1 MNAMESLDP
10 QLLQDILS
18 ELKTFNQNY
27 SDELERAENER
38 TTQATEDSRHAEIL
52 AEEKQATLEDQRKK
66 EEQIKEKEATALEL
80 DQERFEKIESFFES
94 FSDEANQV
102 IEGQKTHFQLIEER
116 LDRITYA
123 IEAVQVDEQSIVLND
138 RSNAYSIIFITVI
151 LAAIPIYF
159 VGKVVNKML
168 SGII

>member
-1 MNAMESLDP
+1 MESLDP

-38 TTQATEDSRHAEIL
+38 TIQATEDSRHAEIL
-52 AEEKQATLEDQRKK
+52 AEEKQVALEDQRKK

>member
-1 MNAMESLDP
+1 MESLDP

-38 TTQATEDSRHAEIL
+38 TIQATEDSRHAEIL
-52 AEEKQATLEDQRKK
+52 AEEKQAALEDQRKK

-116 LDRITYA
+116 LDRIT
-123 IEAVQVDEQSIVLND
+123 
-138 RSNAYSIIFITVI
+138 
-151 LAAIPIYF
+151 
-159 VGKVVNKML
+159 
-168 SGII
+168 

>member
-38 TTQATEDSRHAEIL
+38 TIQA
-52 AEEKQATLEDQRKK
+52 AEENQAALEDQRKK

-94 FSDEANQV
+94 FSDQANQV